1 MKNSVLTMILAVSLF
16 CGSAIADDGNMGS
29 GNYTGCDGT
38 NPPPTC
44 ECSDPNPP
52 ASCQNTGGFASSQ
65 YSSTESIETDYFLA
79 AEVVGESIMALF

>member
-1 MKNSVLTMILAVSLF
+1 MKNNVLTVILAAALF

-44 ECSDPNPP
+44 DCNLPDPPD
-52 ASCQNTGGFASSQ
+52 SCQNQGGFANSQ
-65 YSSTESIETDYFLA
+65 YSNGETSDVDYFLT
-79 AEVVGESIMALF
+79 GEIAGERIMSLF